1 MSVWKTLP
9 DTPMMQSAAASTSG
23 SLLAVGGRR
32 KGMPGSPAVHVFLH
46 LTNSWVRVTIGDLPE
61 PCYDCTAVQLSSNL
75 LLVVGGSDKKMDT
88 KTVFMGS
95 VMI

>member
-9 DTPMMQSAAASTSG
+9 DTPMMQSATASISG

-46 LTNSWVRVTIGDLPE
+46 LTNSWVTGNLPE
-61 PCYDCTAVQLSSNL
+61 PCYDCTAVQLSSNQ
-75 LLVVGGSDKKMDT
+75 LLVVGGSNKKKDA
-88 KTVFMGS
+88 KTVLMGS
-95 VMI
+95 III